1 MRSKRPTSPTSRKP
15 TGAGG
20 APRSPVKVLLDPCL
34 AARLRAYAGWSGE
47 SVSDVVA
54 SLIAAKLRGFKVYI
68 WPSRPRG
75 GDVVKG
81 GTVDLGGI
89 DDVT

>member
-54 SLIAAKLRGFKVYI
+54 SLIAAKLRGFKVYQAE
-68 WPSRPRG
+68 PASR